1 MTTATIQSGSWN
13 RWLMLLCFVVVC
25 FAAAA
30 IGSVWTSSSLE
41 TWYPALVKPGF
52 NPPNWIFGP
61 VWTVLYVMMAVAAW
75 LVWQRGAPPPGPMVW
90 IPFFTQLTL
99 NTAWSGIFFGL
110 RQPGWAAAEIALLWL
125 AIAATILAFRVR
137 SRTAAWLLVP
147 YLAWVSFA
155 SLLNV
160 TIWRLNA

>member
-1 MTTATIQSGSWN
+1 MATVSVPAGNGS
-13 RWLMLLCFVVVC
+13 RWLMLLFFVVVC
-25 FAAAA
+25 FAAAG

-41 TWYPALVKPGF
+41 TWYPSLVKPSF
-52 NPPNWIFGP
+52 NPPDWIFGP
-61 VWTVLYVMMAVAAW
+61 VWSALYLMMAVAAW
-75 LVWQRGAPPPGPMVW
+75 LVWQRGAPPSGLVVW
-90 IPFFTQLTL
+90 IPFFTQLAL

-110 RQPGWAAAEIALLWL
+110 RQPGWAAAEIVFLWL
-125 AIAATILAFRVR
+125 AIATTILAFRLR
-137 SRTAAWLLVP
+137 SRAAAWLLVP